1 MGAVTAQGVA
11 VAHSAC
17 LFQDNLCGQ
26 ASTSDT
32 SKLLQLSGQVCF
44 KVQLST
50 SVFCLLP
57 HQLVHTKTAFVLEG

>member
-1 MGAVTAQGVA
+1 MGAVTAQGLA

-17 LFQDNLCGQ
+17 LFQDSLWLR
-26 ASTSDT
+26 ASTSDV
-32 SKLLQLSGQVCF
+32 SKSLQLSGQVSF
-44 KVQLST
+44 TVRLST